1 MRFVKAHGLGNDFV
15 IFDDRG
21 EALCGL
27 NALSARVCDRRTGI
41 GGDGM
46 MLVRNSKVAD
56 VRMLIYN
63 SDGSEAEMCGNGIRC
78 FSKFVF
84 DKGIVPLER
93 FYVETLAGV
102 MDVALEVK
110 NGRAE
115 AVTIGMGK
123 PEFSREKIPVA
134 GTGTCELQ
142 TLAALG
148 REFTFS
154 AVLLGVPHAV
164 VFVDDLETIDL
175 QTYGPAIETH
185 PLFPK
190 RANVNFTQV
199 LGKDRIAVRTWE
211 RGCGATL
218 ACGTGSS
225 SAAVCS
231 ARAGYTGRDVTVEL
245 ALGRL
250 NITWNKDETVFMR
263 GPAALVFEGE
273 LDLEKFV

>member
-21 EALCGL
+21 EALSGL

-46 MLVRNSKVAD
+46 MLVRSSKVAD
-56 VRMLIYN
+56 VRMLIFN

-84 DKGIVPLER
+84 DKGIVPLKR

-102 MDVALEVK
+102 MDVALEAE
-110 NGRAE
+110 NGRAG
-115 AVTIGMGK
+115 AITVGMGR
-123 PEFSREKIPVA
+123 PEFACEKIPVS

-142 TLAALG
+142 TLTVLG
-148 REFTFS
+148 RSFTFS
-154 AVLLGVPHAV
+154 AVLLGVPHVV
-164 VFVDDLETIDL
+164 VFVDDLEATDL
-175 QTYGPAIETH
+175 QTYGPAIEKH

-190 RANVNFTQV
+190 GANVNFTQV

-218 ACGTGSS
+218 ACGTGAS

-231 ARAGYTGRDVTVEL
+231 ALAGYTGREVTVEL
-245 ALGRL
+245 ALGML
-250 NITWNKDETVFMR
+250 NISWNTDGAVFMR
-263 GPAALVFEGE
+263 GPAELVFEGE